1 MKTLTVKREGTSTEF
16 SYEIVWD
23 GSYER
28 LAGCVENLKLPAKKA
43 CIVTDS
49 TVSELYLE
57 EVKNVLSPLFET
69 VTAFVFPAGEA
80 SKNLDT
86 VKDLYTHLI
95 ENHFERKDI
104 LFALGGGVVGD
115 LTGYAAATYLR
126 GIDFIQLPTTLLAQV
141 DSSVGGKTGV
151 DFDQYKNMVGAFHH
165 PRLVYMNMA
174 TLKSL
179 NGEQFACGMG
189 EVLKTGL
196 IRDEKFYIWTINH
209 MSEIEERIEPVLTK
223 MIQKCCDIKRQVVEN
238 DPTEQGERA
247 VLNLGHT
254 IGHAIEKLKNFEL
267 LHGQCVA
274 LGTVAAAYISYKRG
288 YLSDEEFYEIRDMNV
303 GFYLPITV
311 DGLKSEDI
319 LAATKS
325 DKKMEQGEESAVDRA
340 HSRGFGAVLSGKPR
354 HGIRTSAGS
363 VLAVCYDDG
372 IVSDRHGDRLLQ
384 ASKDTPLFTAFCR
397 ADCSDGWCGRKFLR
411 SFSESLCR

>member
-23 GSYER
+23 GSYEH

-274 LGTVAAAYISYKRG
+274 LGTVAAAYISWKKE
-288 YLSDEEFYEIRDMNV
+288 LIEMEEYYEIRDMFVPFN
-303 GFYLPITV
+303 LPISADDLDV
-311 DGLKSEDI
+311 AKIVAL
-319 LAATKS
+319 TKS
-325 DKKMEQGEESAVDRA
+325 DKKMRGGKIRFVLLDRIGHARIDDTVTDEEMTAA
-340 HSRGFGAVLSGKPR
+340 IEELNF
-354 HGIRTSAGS
+354 
-363 VLAVCYDDG
+363 
-372 IVSDRHGDRLLQ
+372 
-384 ASKDTPLFTAFCR
+384 KDE
-397 ADCSDGWCGRKFLR
+397 D
-411 SFSESLCR
+411 

>member
-1 MKTLTVKREGTSTEF
+1 
-16 SYEIVWD
+16 
-23 GSYER
+23 
-28 LAGCVENLKLPAKKA
+28 
-43 CIVTDS
+43 
-49 TVSELYLE
+49 
-57 EVKNVLSPLFET
+57 
-69 VTAFVFPAGEA
+69 
-80 SKNLDT
+80 
-86 VKDLYTHLI
+86 
-95 ENHFERKDI
+95 
-104 LFALGGGVVGD
+104 
-115 LTGYAAATYLR
+115 
-126 GIDFIQLPTTLLAQV
+126 
-141 DSSVGGKTGV
+141 
-151 DFDQYKNMVGAFHH
+151 MVGAFHH

-274 LGTVAAAYISYKRG
+274 LGTVAAAYISYKRS

-325 DKKMEQGEESAVDRA
+325 DKKMEQGTIKFILLESIGHAVVDRTVTDEEMLEA
-340 HSRGFGAVLSGKPR
+340 INS
-354 HGIRTSAGS
+354 IN
-363 VLAVCYDDG
+363 
-372 IVSDRHGDRLLQ
+372 GDLI
-384 ASKDTPLFTAFCR
+384 D
-397 ADCSDGWCGRKFLR
+397 
-411 SFSESLCR
+411 EE

>member
-57 EVKNVLSPLFET
+57 EVKNALSPLFET

-80 SKNLDT
+80 SKNLGT

-95 ENHFERKDI
+95 ENHFERKDL

-238 DPTEQGERA
+238 DPTEG
-247 VLNLGHT
+247 
-254 IGHAIEKLKNFEL
+254 ISSPKIEKRVPSVLTAKEVEL
-267 LHGQCVA
+267 LLEQPKDID
-274 LGTVAAAYISYKRG
+274 LKGTRDKAMLEFAYATGMRVTEIIS
-288 YLSDEEFYEIRDMNV
+288 LNV
-303 GFYLPITV
+303 
-311 DGLKSEDI
+311 EDI
-319 LAATKS
+319 NLEEEYVICKNGARERTIPLGKICKKALQEYLEDARNAMIKS
-325 DKKMEQGEESAVDRA
+325 DDEQALFVN
-340 HSRGFGAVLSGKPR
+340 VNGK
-354 HGIRTSAGS
+354 
-363 VLAVCYDDG
+363 D
-372 IVSDRHGDRLLQ
+372 
-384 ASKDTPLFTAFCR
+384 
-397 ADCSDGWCGRKFLR
+397 
-411 SFSESLCR
+411 